1 MILITIKELK
11 YKYLKFVVCIRKNEL
26 YAIVMKEKLIILKI
40 NNLANFLLRI
50 SEYPFSNEYQIR
62 IISDD
67 SKKEKKKYK

>member
-11 YKYLKFVVCIRKNEL
+11 YKYLKFIVCIRKNEL